1 MTETQIFEQYGDLIE
16 YELNTKSNKNA
27 YVKNDVITT
36 AIKRCRGEKKRDK
49 IKIDAFRKTLTIPE
63 SEISEGPEQE
73 VKLKIGNIKENI

>member
-36 AIKRCRGEKKRDK
+36 VIKRCRGEKKKRQNK
-49 IKIDAFRKTLTIPE
+49 NRCI
-63 SEISEGPEQE
+63 Q
-73 VKLKIGNIKENI
+73 ENIDDSRI